1 MTDERLEQILQ
12 QALAPN
18 IDDSDIQVKK
28 RVRSNSMKYTFKICA
43 TAACAA
49 LIAVAGIG
57 GSVYLSNQPESI
69 SNSEV
74 SVFTNDNL
82 FTLKVN
88 AEELEK
94 EKGVP
99 VAFGANKSSSLNGS
113 KYNDRVSY
121 SIATGFNC
129 EGDGIESITYSINK
143 GAFQIVENPNASII
157 TNGKRY
163 EGTLNVGQVGNG
175 ETTNY
180 YTEYTLNYDAQSNNT
195 TNINICGEVVDSQV
209 YNEVFGSV
217 ENPENYNPQTVADGY
232 TDMMNDVEI
241 TCTVHYTDGT
251 SASEN
256 IIIEGYVMTLEETK
270 KSLGEKEL
278 EYDYRGICFVFK
290 LK

>member
-1 MTDERLEQILQ
+1 MTDEKLEQILQ

-18 IDDSDIQVKK
+18 IEDTDIQIKK
-28 RVRSNSMKYTFKICA
+28 KVRSNSMKHTFKICA
-43 TAACAA
+43 AAACAA
-49 LIAVAGIG
+49 LIAAAGIG
-57 GSVYLSNQPESI
+57 SSSYLSNQPEPV
-69 SNSEV
+69 SNSEA
-74 SVFTNDNL
+74 SVLTGDNF

-99 VAFGANKSSSLNGS
+99 VDFGATNKSYSLGGRES
-113 KYNDRVSY
+113 DDLVSY

-129 EGDGIESITYSINK
+129 EGNGIESITYSINK

-163 EGTLNVGQVGNG
+163 EGTLQVGQVGDG

-180 YTEYTLNYDAQSNNT
+180 YTEYTLNYDAQSNDT
-195 TNINICGEVVDSQV
+195 TNINICGEVVDSYV

-217 ENPENYNPQTVADGY
+217 ENPENYNPETVANGY
-232 TDMMNDVEI
+232 TDMMKDVEI

-256 IIIEGYVMTLEETK
+256 IRI
-270 KSLGEKEL
+270 
-278 EYDYRGICFVFK
+278 GI
-290 LK
+290 